1 MKLKLCITDKIFAKI
16 CLKLIRDMLLKYA
29 ICYQGRDGV
38 RHEGKGEDSFSGGEW
53 HTTERLI
60 SNKQVNKD

>member
-16 CLKLIRDMLLKYA
+16 CLKLIRDMLLKYVT
-29 ICYQGRDGV
+29 CYQGRDGV
-38 RHEGKGEDSFSGGEW
+38 RHEGKGKDSFSGGEW
-53 HTTERLI
+53 HTTEGLM